1 MMIKSIISFL
11 RSRLNPL
18 MNIRRRMSHYLTWD
32 PWVNHLWSQEGEEI
46 LLNRIFAKKKN
57 GFYVDVGA
65 HHPMRFSNTYFFY
78 KKGWSG
84 INIDPMPGS
93 MKKFEK
99 YRRRDINLEL
109 GVAQQEGIL
118 DYYVF
123 NDTALNTF
131 SSKLVK
137 ERSLLE
143 NNYFVREVI
152 KIKVKPL
159 REILAYHLKG
169 RKIDFLNVDVE
180 DFDLDVLKS
189 NDWSKYRPR
198 FVLTEILN
206 SRLHN
211 IDQNKIVQFMREQS
225 YATYAKLA
233 NTVFFEDLQ
242 VSH

>member
-1 MMIKSIISFL
+1 MMIKLIRSFL
-11 RSRLNPL
+11 RSRRNPL
-18 MNIRRRMSHYLTWD
+18 MNISWMRHFLTWD
-32 PWVNHLWSQEGEEI
+32 PWVSHFWSQEGEDI
-46 LLNRIFAKKKN
+46 LLNRIFGGKKN

-65 HHPMRFSNTYFFY
+65 HHPMRFSNTHFFY
-78 KKGWSG
+78 RKGWSG
-84 INIDPMPGS
+84 INIDAMPGS
-93 MKKFEK
+93 MEEFEK

-109 GVAQQEGIL
+109 GVAQQESIL
-118 DYYVF
+118 DYYAF
-123 NDTALNTF
+123 NDPALNSF
-131 SSKLVK
+131 SAKVVK
-137 ERSLLE
+137 ERNLLK
-143 NNYFVREVI
+143 NNYHVIEII

-180 DFDLDVLKS
+180 GFDLDVLKS

-198 FVLTEILN
+198 FVLAEIL
-206 SRLHN
+206 SSSLHN
-211 IDQNKIVQFMREQS
+211 IDQNKIVQFMREQG